1 MGPKRKEREATSGS
15 ESDELTDKRRDTR
28 ERSLTPPLPPSDDDS
43 DDTAS
48 LDNKSEKEEEGSEKE
63 EEGSEKEEEGLSQED
78 QDFVQELILDNEV
91 IEEEA
96 IDALVEDVEQSQ
108 SQDEPSQSQSQYVIE
123 AAKSQNCGSKDVNEV
138 QLIENRLTNPG
149 DASDRIGQLYSE
161 LLLLSSTLNENIRHH
176 IEHMI
181 IAIRNILVSPT
192 AEAVLEQVNTYIIP
206 LVRTVATTCA
216 GYYLGSYV
224 LRYISG
230 IITRQLQ
237 TDTTVTLISLGSIGV
252 HIVYNIGTP
261 EGGAILDNAIASV
274 NANITAFIDGA
285 NRISNIPKDTIQLMR
300 TSTLE
305 AVRGNVQN
313 AINVLSGERHTTV
326 MANIM
331 SELKNLS
338 PNDAEFQ
345 DKIKAIQ
352 DELNGLMA
360 PTDMPREGS
369 DDGFNGGKRTKKN
382 KKFKKHYMWNTKGK
396 RYLAKTYKQ
405 HMRGAKLGHTHKKPK
420 SKSKKNNKRKT
431 RKIKS
436 T

>member
-1 MGPKRKEREATSGS
+1 MGPKRTRNTNDDNNDDNTEKKKTDRTNTPPLI
-15 ESDELTDKRRDTR
+15 ESDEEGSDTTNISLQ
-28 ERSLTPPLPPSDDDS
+28 ETPSRSQTPLLSDS
-43 DDTAS
+43 D
-48 LDNKSEKEEEGSEKE
+48 E
-63 EEGSEKEEEGLSQED
+63 
-78 QDFVQELILDNEV
+78 DFVQALIQDNQA

-108 SQDEPSQSQSQYVIE
+108 SQSEPSQSQSQYVIE
-123 AAKSQNCGSKDVNEV
+123 AAESQDCGLNETNEV

-149 DASDRIGQLYSE
+149 NASDRLGQLYSE

-176 IEHMI
+176 IEHML
-181 IAIRNILVSPT
+181 IAIRNILTSPT
-192 AEAVLEQVNTYIIP
+192 AEAILEQVNTYIIP
-206 LVRTVATTCA
+206 LVRTVSTTCA

-237 TDTTVTLISLGSIGV
+237 TNTTVTLISLGSIGV

-261 EGGAILDNAIASV
+261 EGGTILDNAIASV
-274 NANITAFIDGA
+274 NANITAFIDGV
-285 NRISNIPKDTIQLMR
+285 NRISNIPTDTIQLMR

-313 AINVLSGERHTTV
+313 AINVLSGERQNTV

-331 SELKNLS
+331 SELQNLS

-360 PTDMPREGS
+360 PTNMPGEGNN
-369 DDGFNGGKRTKKN
+369 DGFNGGKRTKKN

-405 HMRGAKLGHTHKKPK
+405 HMRGDKLGHTHKKPK

>member
-1 MGPKRKEREATSGS
+1 MGPKRKNTDDDNTENKKTNRTDTPPLIESES
-15 ESDELTDKRRDTR
+15 ESDATNI
-28 ERSLTPPLPPSDDDS
+28 SLDEGSQTPLLSDS
-43 DDTAS
+43 D
-48 LDNKSEKEEEGSEKE
+48 EEGSE
-63 EEGSEKEEEGLSQED
+63 EEGALSQED
-78 QDFVQELILDNEV
+78 QEFVQALSQGNEG
-91 IEEEA
+91 IEEDA
-96 IDALVEDVEQSQ
+96 INALVEDVEQSQ
-108 SQDEPSQSQSQYVIE
+108 SDAELSQSQSQYVIE
-123 AAKSQNCGSKDVNEV
+123 AAESQDCGLNEANEV

-149 DASDRIGQLYSE
+149 NASDRLGQLYSE

-176 IEHMI
+176 IEHML
-181 IAIRNILVSPT
+181 IAIRNILTSPT

-206 LVRTVATTCA
+206 LVRTVSTTCA

-224 LRYISG
+224 LRYISV

-237 TDTTVTLISLGSIGV
+237 TNTTVTLISLGSIGV

-261 EGGAILDNAIASV
+261 EGGTILDNAIASV
-274 NANITAFIDGA
+274 NANITAFIDGV
-285 NRISNIPKDTIQLMR
+285 NRISNIPTDTIQLMR

-313 AINVLSGERHTTV
+313 AINVLSGERQTTV

-331 SELKNLS
+331 SELQNLS

-360 PTDMPREGS
+360 PTNMPGEGNN
-369 DDGFNGGKRTKKN
+369 DGFNGGKRTKKN

-420 SKSKKNNKRKT
+420 SKKNNKRKT
-431 RKIKS
+431 KKIKS